1 MVPSCKETVSSL
13 RQQVLASVLT
23 PRCHTRPS
31 SIPLTINDE
40 VGVLYKT
47 ASTRLFIKCAGVQV
61 PSCTHS
67 WLKYHEACFYFIFF
81 PFPSA
86 LVPNFIAEVSEQKS
100 SSCGSCAQG
109 AFCLLTKVALR
120 YRRMPAPSEK
130 IITLISDSSAAV
142 SSGTSDS
149 FSKHIIKI
157 ASGLHEC
164 EGVNLPIINP
174 SVWHRLSGFPSVVVR
189 ICEVK

>member
-1 MVPSCKETVSSL
+1 MYFGALFRVDYYLTFNPMVPSYKETVSSL
-13 RQQVLASVLT
+13 WQQVLASVLT

-31 SIPLTINDE
+31 SIPLTLNDE

-47 ASTRLFIKCAGVQV
+47 ASTRLFIKCAGIQV
-61 PSCTHS
+61 SSCTHS
-67 WLKYHEACFYFIFF
+67 SAWLEYHEMCFYLIFF
-81 PFPSA
+81 PLSISA
-86 LVPNFIAEVSEQKS
+86 CFIPQVSEQKS

-109 AFCLLTKVALR
+109 AFCLRTKVALR

-157 ASGLHEC
+157 ASRLHEC
-164 EGVNLPIINP
+164 K
-174 SVWHRLSGFPSVVVR
+174 SSRLLCGSPR
-189 ICEVK
+189 

>member
-1 MVPSCKETVSSL
+1 M
-13 RQQVLASVLT
+13 LASVLI

-31 SIPLTINDE
+31 SIPLTLNDE
-40 VGVLYKT
+40 LGVLYET

-61 PSCTHS
+61 PSCTHCS
-67 WLKYHEACFYFIFF
+67 AWLKYHESCFYFIFS
-81 PFPSA
+81 PAFPST
-86 LVPNFIAEVSEQKS
+86 LVLNFIPQVSEQKS
-100 SSCGSCAQG
+100 SSCGSCTQG
-109 AFCLLTKVALR
+109 AFCLRTKVALR

-157 ASGLHEC
+157 VSGLHEC
-164 EGVNLPIINP
+164 ESVSLLIINP
-174 SVWHRLSGFPSVVVR
+174 SVWHRWSDSSRLLCGSPR
-189 ICEVK
+189 